1 MKLTENKPLRTIGK
15 VIQNIKVEGKDTFYK
30 IEFERKKKK

>member
-1 MKLTENKPLRTIGK
+1 MKLAENKPPKPIGK